1 MKRWLLLA
9 IILMMTACAMPT
21 EQTSDEI
28 TGDKMGEMAGHEMSE
43 VGEDEEEMGGLPM
56 PEMVEGELTVAN
68 ARANMTLPSS
78 TGSVWLFIL
87 NGTDTDDML
96 LDVEVPGCG
105 VVEIHNMFME
115 NDVMLMRQVEGGVPI
130 PAGEMVELKQGGLHV
145 MCIDKEAPL
154 EAGAGIDI
162 VLHFETA
169 GAVNVSG
176 VVVPPSG
183 MVMDP

>member
-1 MKRWLLLA
+1 
-9 IILMMTACAMPT
+9 
-21 EQTSDEI
+21 
-28 TGDKMGEMAGHEMSE
+28 
-43 VGEDEEEMGGLPM
+43 
-56 PEMVEGELTVAN
+56 
-68 ARANMTLPSS
+68 
-78 TGSVWLFIL
+78 
-87 NGTDTDDML
+87 ML

-105 VVEIHNMFME
+105 VVEIHNMLME

-169 GAVNVSG
+169 GTVNVAG
-176 VVVPPSG
+176 VVVPPNG
-183 MVMDP
+183 MVMDQ

>member
-1 MKRWLLLA
+1 MKRWVLLV

-21 EQTSDEI
+21 EQTDD
-28 TGDKMGEMAGHEMSE
+28 GMDEMAGHEMSE
-43 VGEDEEEMGGLPM
+43 MGESEEEMTGLPM
-56 PEMVEGELTVAN
+56 PEMVAGELTVAN

-130 PAGEMVELKQGGLHV
+130 PAGEMVEIKQGGLHV